1 MKTYTYSDLDKSQ
14 IKKLCERP
22 AVQFDK
28 IAPVV
33 QEIIENVK
41 EKGDAALRDYT
52 LKFDGFAPKNM
63 IMGVPAINDIELS
76 EEKRKAFDTAFN
88 NIYSFHRAQ
97 RPRKLVVETMPGV
110 ICSREARPI
119 QSVGLYVPGGTAV
132 LPSTVLM
139 LGIPAMIAECPVRV
153 MATPPAK
160 DGSIAPEI
168 LYCAALTGM
177 THIVKAGGA
186 QAVAAMAY
194 GTESIPKVNKIFG
207 PGNQYVTCAKML
219 LQQSDALVS
228 IDMPAGPS
236 EVLVIADDKA
246 DAEFLAADLLS
257 QAEHGGDSQVF
268 FVTTSKELL
277 DKTLAEVDKQLELL
291 PRHEAARKALSNSSA
306 LLTETMAEA
315 IEFSNEWA
323 PEHLIISA
331 ENAAQYSSQILNAGS
346 VFLGKWTPESA
357 GDYASGTNHTLPT
370 SGYAAMYSGVS
381 LDSFYKLITFQELTE
396 DGLRNLGPT
405 VEVMAEAEGLEAH
418 KQAVTRRLNRLSNS

>member
-1 MKTYTYSDLDKSQ
+1 MKTYILSELSRAE

-28 IAPVV
+28 IAPIV
-33 QEIIENVK
+33 QEIISDVK
-41 EKGDAALRDYT
+41 VKGDAALREYT
-52 LKFDGFAPKNM
+52 QKFDGSAPDK
-63 IMGVPAINDIELS
+63 IVVSVPSEEDIELADD
-76 EEKRKAFDTAFN
+76 KKTAFKTAFD
-88 NIYSFHRAQ
+88 NIYKFHRAQ

-110 ICSREARPI
+110 VCSREARPI

-139 LGIPAMIAECPVRV
+139 LGVPAMIAECPVRV
-153 MATPPAK
+153 MATPPRK

-168 LYCAALTGM
+168 LYCAGLTGI

-194 GTESIPKVNKIFG
+194 GTETVPKVNKIFG

-219 LQQSDALVS
+219 LQQSDAVVS

-236 EVLVIADDKA
+236 EVLVIADDCA

-257 QAEHGGDSQVF
+257 QAEHGPDSQVV
-268 FVTTSKELL
+268 FVTTSQMLL
-277 DKTLAEVDKQLELL
+277 DQTITEIGKQIETL
-291 PRHEAARKALSNSSA
+291 PRRKAAHMALGNSSA
-306 LLTETMAEA
+306 VLVNTMADA
-315 IEFSNEWA
+315 IHFSNEWA

-331 ENAAQYSSQILNAGS
+331 ENAAEYSSDIINAGS
-346 VFLGKWTPESA
+346 VFFGKWTPESA

-381 LDSFYKLITFQELTE
+381 LNSFYKLITFQELTKE
-396 DGLRNLGPT
+396 GLRNLGPT
-405 VEVMAEAEGLEAH
+405 VEMMADSEGLEAH
-418 KQAVTRRLNRLSNS
+418 KQAVTRRLNRLSKS